1 MTKLEFNS
9 NIYNEMFNDNAFI
22 DEAESYLNAL
32 IDDELEKED
41 PDFDFIDECI
51 DTIEIIRG
59 KRFTPEIFVAK
70 KDFLNKIIGRKD
82 RKPLVGIVAAAAA
95 FSIAIGGMQIGKNE
109 EIKSLVSELSQYLP
123 FVDHTELTALRE
135 VISVSCSF
143 SDDFK
148 DEYVEGEPFD
158 KTGISVIAEYS
169 DGTTENIPLSEC
181 TVNYDEGFSKNP
193 GYQTIDVEYMGIG
206 TNFKVRI
213 LRDENSVI
221 LNSIYAGFPDGV
233 KMSKENLD
241 EIQVYA
247 VYSDGSERLLNSG
260 KYKITVESDDET
272 TDVVTIEYKNCSTTF
287 AIEKEDKQ

>member
-1 MTKLEFNS
+1 MTKLEFNN
-9 NIYNEMFNDNAFI
+9 NIYNDIFNDNAFI
-22 DEAESYLNAL
+22 DEAETYLNAL

-51 DTIEIIRG
+51 DTIENIRE
-59 KRFTPEIFVAK
+59 KKFTPEIFLSK

-82 RKPLVGIVAAAAA
+82 RKPFIGFVAAAAA
-95 FSIAIGGMQIGKNE
+95 ISIVIGGMQIGKNE
-109 EIKSLVSELSQYLP
+109 EIKTLVSELSQYLP
-123 FVDHTELTALRE
+123 FIDHTELTTLRE

-148 DEYVEGEPFD
+148 YEYVEGEPFD
-158 KTGISVIAEYS
+158 KSGIAVIAEYS

-181 TVNYDEGFSKNP
+181 TVNYDEDFSKNA
-193 GYQTIDVEYMGIG
+193 GYQTITVEYMGIG

-241 EIQVYA
+241 KIQVYA
-247 VYSDGSERLLNSG
+247 VYSDGSEKLLNSG
-260 KYKITVESDDET
+260 KYKITMESVDET
-272 TDVVTIEYKNCSTTF
+272 TDIVTIDYKNCSTTF
-287 AIEKEDKQ
+287 AIEKEDSQ